1 MADRAKALSV
11 WNMRWPESL
20 RIEHQYD
27 PAYIAQREAFI
38 DGYIAA
44 LNESK
49 EAP

>member
-1 MADRAKALSV
+1 MADRATALSV

-38 DGYIAA
+38 DGFI
-44 LNESK
+44 LGHKSK
-49 EAP
+49 ETP